1 MTKTILTCFILAF
14 LCVKIHA
21 QDLKFRTVKASYKVG
36 DGNWTNWQKHEFLGI
51 VSGAKERITIYSE
64 PKEVFEI
71 ISKNVTNLDKEL
83 LMSLNCI
90 DIEGEE
96 CIVEIRADTK
106 NSTFT
111 LYVRYTNAILAI
123 IFNELA
129 H

>member
-1 MTKTILTCFILAF
+1 MTKIVLTCLILAF
-14 LCVKIHA
+14 LSVKTHA

-36 DGNWTNWQKHEFLGI
+36 DGNWTDWKKHEFLGI

-71 ISKNVTNLDKEL
+71 ISKNVTNLDKEVM
-83 LMSLNCI
+83 MSLNCI

-96 CIVEIRADTK
+96 CVIEIRADTK
-106 NSTFT
+106 NSIFM
-111 LYVRYTNAILAI
+111 LYVRYTNAVLAI
-123 IFNELA
+123 IFNELP